1 MQVKYQHILQQK
13 LQAGHGLIYYYLE
26 KQYGL
31 EYAKKYFQANEE
43 AIKEIEK
50 NIIENEI
57 NCDFQKE
64 NNYIYTT
71 NLKEKEK
78 IQEEMKTVSKI
89 FPEAEEVKKIELPF
103 EIVSAIKF
111 PNQAQMNPVK
121 YMKSLAKKVVENK
134 GKIYCNTTCIKIE
147 KENGEYICYTDKARV
162 KSKYVVIATHYPFIN
177 IPGVY
182 FSKMYQASSYVIG
195 AEIEEPIPKGMY
207 INIQAPIYSVRTAKI
222 EGKNILLLGGVGHKT
237 GEDINYE
244 QSYKMLEKKLK
255 EWYPSAQ
262 IKYHWSTRDC
272 ITLDKIPYI
281 GQFSNLLPNVYVG
294 TGFNKWGMTSS
305 NVAAKII
312 VDEIMEKDNKYK
324 EIFTATR
331 VNPIVNIDEVKNMVS
346 QTAKSLVVD
355 RIKSPITKLE
365 NIKNDSGGIIEK
377 DGKKIGIYKSKEG
390 EIFAVEPVCT
400 HLGCILNWNDAD
412 KTWDCPCH
420 GSRFDYTGKNIYN
433 PALKNLKNYTKFF

>member
-13 LQAGHGLIYYYLE
+13 LQAGHGLIYHYLE

-147 KENGEYICYTDKARV
+147 KENGKTLHFCSYYLSILSTDR
-162 KSKYVVIATHYPFIN
+162 
-177 IPGVY
+177 
-182 FSKMYQASSYVIG
+182 
-195 AEIEEPIPKGMY
+195 
-207 INIQAPIYSVRTAKI
+207 
-222 EGKNILLLGGVGHKT
+222 
-237 GEDINYE
+237 
-244 QSYKMLEKKLK
+244 
-255 EWYPSAQ
+255 
-262 IKYHWSTRDC
+262 
-272 ITLDKIPYI
+272 
-281 GQFSNLLPNVYVG
+281 
-294 TGFNKWGMTSS
+294 
-305 NVAAKII
+305 
-312 VDEIMEKDNKYK
+312 
-324 EIFTATR
+324 
-331 VNPIVNIDEVKNMVS
+331 
-346 QTAKSLVVD
+346 
-355 RIKSPITKLE
+355 
-365 NIKNDSGGIIEK
+365 
-377 DGKKIGIYKSKEG
+377 
-390 EIFAVEPVCT
+390 
-400 HLGCILNWNDAD
+400 
-412 KTWDCPCH
+412 
-420 GSRFDYTGKNIYN
+420 
-433 PALKNLKNYTKFF
+433 